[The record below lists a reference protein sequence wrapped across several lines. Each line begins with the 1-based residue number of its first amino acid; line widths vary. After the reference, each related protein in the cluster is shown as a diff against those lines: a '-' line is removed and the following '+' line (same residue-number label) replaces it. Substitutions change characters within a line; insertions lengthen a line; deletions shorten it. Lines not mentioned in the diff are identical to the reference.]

1 MAQYSESVLE
11 SIKSRLTMSEVVSP
25 YVRLTRKGDRYWG
38 LCPFHQD
45 KNPSFTVMDTGTN
58 GGFYKC
64 FACGKGGGLFQFIQE
79 IEHVTFPEAVEILAK
94 QAQVELK
101 EESAE
106 EKKLQDTKKATSDM
120 YNRLCSY
127 LHQYLLK
134 SPAAQ
139 NAREYIARRGIT
151 EKTCEKFQLGYA
163 PPQGNFFYNLLSKQ
177 NYSDD
182 FLANSGLF
190 LRRSFNGFFRD
201 RVMFPIRTWQ
211 GNCVA
216 FSGGICPETASAST

>member
-45 KNPSFTVMDTGTN
+45 KNPSFTVVDTGTN

-106 EKKLQDTKKATSDM
+106 EKKLQDAKKATSDM
-120 YNRLCSY
+120 YCTEQACSCR
-127 LHQYLLK
+127 
-134 SPAAQ
+134 PC
-139 NAREYIARRGIT
+139 
-151 EKTCEKFQLGYA
+151 TCR
-163 PPQGNFFYNLLSKQ
+163 PS
-177 NYSDD
+177 
-182 FLANSGLF
+182 
-190 LRRSFNGFFRD
+190 
-201 RVMFPIRTWQ
+201 
-211 GNCVA
+211 
-216 FSGGICPETASAST
+216 GICSHCSPSQEG